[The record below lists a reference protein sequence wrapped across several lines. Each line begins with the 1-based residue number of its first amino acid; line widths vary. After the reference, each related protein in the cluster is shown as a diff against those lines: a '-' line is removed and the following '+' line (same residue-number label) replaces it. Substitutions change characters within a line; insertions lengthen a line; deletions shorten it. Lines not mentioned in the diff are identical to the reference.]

1 MTEISFHLNIADMQQ
16 HTLRLLHKA
25 WRSHPQVALVGAE
38 DFLQG
43 ISTALWAQSPS
54 AFVPHCWAQD
64 EQRMQDAGCLVLA
77 TPEHVPTIS
86 PQFELL
92 IKVAQGSE
100 PAPGFERFARLV
112 ELVSAQPQPQ
122 AVAEARQ
129 RWRHYQRRGYP
140 LTLHDLAG

>member
-25 WRSHPQVALVGAE
+25 WRSQPKVALAGPE

-43 ISTALWAQSPS
+43 ISTALWGQSPT

-64 EQRMQDAGCLVLA
+64 AQRMQDAGCLVLA
-77 TPEHVPTIS
+77 TPEHLPTIS

-92 IKVAQGSE
+92 IKVAQGDE
-100 PAPGFERFARLV
+100 PAAGFERFTRLI
-112 ELVSAQPQPQ
+112 ELVPAQPQ

-140 LTLHDLAG
+140 LTLHDLVA